1 MSERGPILVRY
12 ARARLR
18 EALGG
23 PMAERPSG
31 PWCSELAATF
41 VTLRWPT
48 GQLQGCIGTLEA
60 DRPIVED
67 VGHNAIAA
75 GTRDPR
81 TRPCVLAEVDK
92 LDVELSILSPL
103 EPIGGEHEIR
113 VGTDG
118 IVLLAGA
125 RRATF
130 LPVMW
135 ERLRD
140 VPTFM
145 AELRHKCGLPRN
157 YAGEVALMRYT
168 VEKHTDLAPR

>member
-1 MSERGPILVRY
+1 VTERGAVLVRW
-12 ARARLR
+12 ARASLR
-18 EALGG
+18 EKLGG
-23 PMAERPSG
+23 PAAERPSG
-31 PWCSELAATF
+31 AWCDELGATF
-41 VTLRWPT
+41 VTLRWKS
-48 GQLQGCIGTLEA
+48 GQLQGCIGSLEA
-60 DRPIVED
+60 DRAIVDD
-67 VGHNAIAA
+67 VAHNAIAA

-81 TRPCVLAEVDK
+81 TTPCALDDVDR

-103 EPIGGEHEIR
+103 EPLEGEHAIR
-113 VGTDG
+113 VGIDG
-118 IVLLAGA
+118 VVLLHGG

-157 YAGEVALMRYT
+157 FAGEVRLMRYT
-168 VEKHTDLAPR
+168 VDKFTDPAP